1 MKFKRRYLGLLFG
14 LALIAAGCAQVP
26 KEAGFNDVKGLVGQ
40 LVDYRLQWNQE
51 TEADREVEEAVA
63 ELLKSELT
71 PETAVQIALL
81 NNPNLQAAYEDL
93 GITQADVV
101 EAGLLEN
108 PVIFGQIRYPNKSGE
123 YNNYEF
129 GITQNFLNILMQP
142 ARKKLSA
149 IRFEQ
154 VKLQVA
160 DEVIQMVAEVRKSYF
175 TVLGARQIR
184 DLRNEITLAAG
195 NSFELAWRL
204 HSAGNISDLELATEK
219 AHFEQS
225 RLELANSET
234 ALLDE
239 REHLTRLMGLW
250 GSQTDWR
257 LPEQLPDIPSA
268 EVPLEN
274 VESMAIE
281 NRLDL
286 VAERKATEALAQ
298 ALGITIDWRWVGQI
312 EVGISRERET
322 DRTWV
327 TGPELAIE
335 LPIFNQRQADIAR
348 LEAQLRRSQNRLT
361 AQAIDIRSEV
371 RSLRNRLI
379 MQRNII
385 DHYRHT
391 VLPLREQIV
400 DLTLKNYN
408 YMLTGA
414 FDLIMAKQQEFEAY
428 QKYIE
433 AIRDYWFIRADLQR
447 ALGGRLPAHLHS
459 RHDSGPD
466 MTTQNKMTKQGVRA
480 LIK

>member
-1 MKFKRRYLGLLFG
+1 MKYKRRYLGLLLGVVLF
-14 LALIAAGCAQVP
+14 ATGCAQVP
-26 KEAGFNDVKGLVGQ
+26 KEAGFNEVKGLVEER
-40 LVDYRLQWNQE
+40 VDYRIQWAQD

-63 ELLKSELT
+63 ELLKKELT

-81 NNPNLQAAYEDL
+81 NNRNLQAAYEDL

-108 PVIFGQIRYPNKSGE
+108 PVLFGQARFPDKSSE

-142 ARKKLSA
+142 ARKKLST

-160 DEVIQMVAEVRKSYF
+160 DEVIQMVAQVQKSYF
-175 TVLGARQIR
+175 TVLGAQQIR
-184 DLRNEITLAAG
+184 DLRNEISLAAG
-195 NSFELAWRL
+195 NSYELAQRL
-204 HSAGNISDLELATEK
+204 HTAGNISDLELATEK

-225 RLELANSET
+225 RMELANTET
-234 ALLDE
+234 ALLAE

-250 GSQTDWR
+250 GSQTNWR
-257 LPEQLPDIPSA
+257 LPQQLPDIPST
-268 EVPLEN
+268 EMLLEH
-274 VESMAIE
+274 VESLAVE

-286 VAERKATEALAQ
+286 AAERKAVEALAQ

-312 EVGISRERET
+312 EVGISSERET

-327 TGPELAIE
+327 TGPALAIE

-361 AQAIDIRSEV
+361 AQAVEIRSEV
-371 RSLRNRLI
+371 RSLRSRLI

-408 YMLTGA
+408 FMLSGA
-414 FDLIMAKQQEFEAY
+414 FELIMAKQQEFEAY
-428 QKYIE
+428 QKYLE
-433 AIRDYWFIRADLQR
+433 AIRDYWIIRADMQR
-447 ALGGRLPAHLHS
+447 SLGGRLPNHMHS
-459 RHDSGPD
+459 RQDSERD
-466 MTTQNKMTKQGVRA
+466 MATQNKITKQAVREYA
-480 LIK
+480 R

>member
-1 MKFKRRYLGLLFG
+1 MKFKRRD
-14 LALIAAGCAQVP
+14 LALLLGVVLFAAGCAQVP
-26 KEAGFNDVKGLVGQ
+26 KEAGFNEVRGLVEER
-40 LVDYRLQWNQE
+40 VDHRIQWTQE
-51 TEADREVEEAVA
+51 SEADREVEKAVA
-63 ELLKSELT
+63 KLLQSELS
-71 PETAVQIALL
+71 PEAAVQIALL
-81 NNPNLQAAYEDL
+81 NNPGLQAVYEDL

-108 PVIFGQIRYPNKSGE
+108 PVLFGKVRFPDKSSE

-129 GITQNFLNILMQP
+129 GITQNFLNILMLP
-142 ARKKLSA
+142 ARKKLSN

-160 DEVIQMVAEVRKSYF
+160 DEVIQMVADVRKSYF
-175 TVLGARQIR
+175 KVLGARQIR

-195 NSFELAWRL
+195 NSFELAQRL
-204 HSAGNISDLELATEK
+204 HTAGNISDLELATEK

-225 RLELANSET
+225 RLELARSET
-234 ALLDE
+234 TLLDE

-250 GSQTDWR
+250 GAQTKWL
-257 LPEQLPDIPSA
+257 LPPQLPDIPGT
-268 EVPLEN
+268 EMPLEH
-274 VESMAIE
+274 VESLAVE

-286 VAERKATEALAQ
+286 AAERKAVEAPAL

-322 DRTWV
+322 DRTWI

-361 AQAIDIRSEV
+361 GQALKIRSEV
-371 RSLRNRLI
+371 RSLRSRLI

-408 YMLTGA
+408 FMLTGA

-428 QKYIE
+428 QRYLE
-433 AIRDYWFIRADLQR
+433 AIRDYWIIRADMQR
-447 ALGGRLPAHLHS
+447 SLGGRLPHLMQS

-466 MTTQNKMTKQGVRA
+466 KTIRHKITKQDVRTHA
-480 LIK
+480 K